1 MVRFLVLVIALF
13 GWSQAEEPIPRN
25 KSIVKYLGTDFVLW
39 SGCPKVQCDEN
50 NRARGGNECAALEQ
64 EYNECMK

>member
-1 MVRFLVLVIALF
+1 MFRILVLLVVACI
-13 GWSQAEEPIPRN
+13 SCQAEEPIPRN